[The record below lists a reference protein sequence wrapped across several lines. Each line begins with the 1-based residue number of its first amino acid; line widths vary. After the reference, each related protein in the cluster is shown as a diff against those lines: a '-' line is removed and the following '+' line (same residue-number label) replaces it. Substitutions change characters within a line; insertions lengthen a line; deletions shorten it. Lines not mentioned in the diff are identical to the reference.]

1 MSPKICIGSKLRGWR
16 RATGRVAR
24 IGMESVSAAP
34 FGDFIAGPITK
45 VMDEIEVRMPT
56 NFLNSARQSLARVV
70 AGERASAHNTSYK
83 HMIDATFTSVRRKE
97 IHQ

>member
-16 RATGRVAR
+16 RATGRAAR

-56 NFLNSARQSLARVV
+56 VSYSSAPHSLGRVV
-70 AGERASAHNTSYK
+70 AGERASAHNTRYK
-83 HMIDATFTSVRRKE
+83 HMMDATFTSVQRHE
-97 IHQ
+97 SHQ